1 MMEMMAECCGGWGA
15 GMMWGMGLF
24 ALLILVLSVLAAAA
38 LVKYLLS
45 GRRPRG
51 GITAP
56 KRPAPAARRSGVAG
70 EAREKGGT
78 TSRWQARA

>member
-45 GRRPRG
+45 GRRPRRDRRPE
-51 GITAP
+51 AP
-56 KRPAPAARRSGVAG
+56 GPGRPEERRG
-70 EAREKGGT
+70 R
-78 TSRWQARA
+78 